1 MTRVLLRSLAFDI
14 GFYGGSAAL
23 ALALLPALALPR
35 GAFVAA
41 GRGWA
46 RWTNFLLRAV
56 VGAEIVIEN
65 VDRLPAAGG
74 FVAAK
79 HQSTW
84 EAAALLGLL
93 PDAAYVLKRELLR
106 IPVFGWYVR
115 KNRQIVVDRAG
126 GAPALRAMISAARG
140 AVAAGRQVVIFP
152 QGTRVAPGA
161 ARPYRAGAAALYA
174 ALGVPVV
181 PIALNSGAV
190 WGRGA
195 FVKRPGRIV
204 LRVLEP
210 IPPGLSRAAFTAVL
224 EERIETASAALAGD

>member
-23 ALALLPALALPR
+23 ALALPPALALPR
-35 GAFVAA
+35 GALVAA
-41 GRGWA
+41 GRAWA

-65 VDRLPAAGG
+65 ADRLPAGG
-74 FVAAK
+74 CVVAAK
-79 HQSTW
+79 HRSTW

-93 PDAAYVLKRELLR
+93 PDAAPDAAYVLKRELLR

-115 KNRQIVVDRAG
+115 KNLRIVVDRG
-126 GAPALRAMISAARG
+126 
-140 AVAAGRQVVIFP
+140 
-152 QGTRVAPGA
+152 
-161 ARPYRAGAAALYA
+161 GAAALYA

-181 PIALNSGAV
+181 PIAPNSGAV